1 MATQTI
7 QFRADAGLTLK
18 ARLYPVASDTAFAAE
33 ATCTEATNRKGLYSF
48 TQSASSGKYEVKIWD
63 DTGTR
68 YLLGTVFVKTTD
80 TAATFEC
87 VDQRIDLEIAEDA
100 ETAAAGGGGGGGG
113 GETTSFSHAALDQLR
128 GVRFIG
134 PASVSSSPR
143 QIVAGDDYSGSRVLR
158 FESDALPDLS
168 GASSITFTM
177 RTTNRANTVA
187 LTTTTVAYA
196 EDPARLEVTLAS
208 AQTRIDPGWYDADIE
223 AVVDSKKQTVVGPKV
238 RFEVLEDQ
246 TR

>member
-1 MATQTI
+1 
-7 QFRADAGLTLK
+7 
-18 ARLYPVASDTAFAAE
+18 
-33 ATCTEATNRKGLYSF
+33 
-48 TQSASSGKYEVKIWD
+48 
-63 DTGTR
+63 
-68 YLLGTVFVKTTD
+68 
-80 TAATFEC
+80 
-87 VDQRIDLEIAEDA
+87 
-100 ETAAAGGGGGGGG
+100 
-113 GETTSFSHAALDQLR
+113 
-128 GVRFIG
+128 
-134 PASVSSSPR
+134 
-143 QIVAGDDYSGSRVLR
+143 
-158 FESDALPDLS
+158 
-168 GASSITFTM
+168 M